1 MPDLKAAR
9 AVIRGQV
16 QGVGF
21 RQAARSRARSL
32 HLWGWVRNERSDGSV
47 EIWLQGDAAK
57 VDQMLDWLWIGPP
70 SAEVSGVESDVV
82 AVDNYLQDFLIR
94 Q

>member
-1 MPDLKAAR
+1 MDKAVK
-9 AVIRGQV
+9 AVVSGRV

-21 RQAARSRARSL
+21 RQATRTKARAL
-32 HLWGWVRNERSDGSV
+32 NLWGWVRNSGETV
-47 EIWLQGDAAK
+47 EVWLQGDTEA
-57 VDQMLDWLWIGPP
+57 VGRMLEWLWIGPP

-82 AVDNYLQDFLIR
+82 ANDTYLQDFLIR